1 MGARQRVA
9 AAVFELPRVLGI
21 LQLVEYE
28 PPPREWCSKEGC
40 PCEGLLTAEG
50 CRRGICVRYRVWLF
64 AWNCR
69 GWRLPRREPRRER
82 REGSGGCV
90 PQQIADALWELAGRG
105 YEVGV
110 LSDCGLVVNG
120 VKVFKPSC
128 RSISECVERILEEYR
143 RELERQR
150 EPPPPPPPDPAE
162 ELLREWPELGAF
174 GVEWVRAWLPHRERL
189 ARIAGALRRYPR
201 VAEILREVLA
211 LEPAGRV
218 HPYMLSAYLSRD
230 GELCVAINALPEHY
244 CARDGAIRKVRLD
257 LEFKRLE
264 PHGGEVREVYRPK
277 GLLAFATGAK
287 EYVRI
292 L

>member
-9 AAVFELPRVLGI
+9 AAVFELPRMLGI

-50 CRRGICVRYRVWLF
+50 CRRGVCIRYRAWLF

-69 GWRLPRREPRRER
+69 GWRLPRRDR

-90 PQQIADALWELAGRG
+90 PQQIADALWELAGR

-120 VKVFKPSC
+120 VKVFQPRC
-128 RSISECVERILEEYR
+128 RSVSECVKRILEEYR

-162 ELLREWPELGAF
+162 ELLREWPELAVF
-174 GVEWVRAWLPHRERL
+174 GEGWVRAWLRERERL
-189 ARIAGALRRYPR
+189 VEIARALRKYPWM
-201 VAEILREVLA
+201 AEVIRRRPVRD
-211 LEPAGRV
+211 P
-218 HPYMLSAYLSRD
+218 HPYMVNVYA
-230 GELCVAINALPEHY
+230 
-244 CARDGAIRKVRLD
+244 ARDGTEVCLSLNRLRAYCTRDGAVREARLE
-257 LEFKRLE
+257 LEFRRLE
-264 PHGGEVREVYRPK
+264 PHGGGAREVYAPR
-277 GLLAFATGAK
+277 GLLAFAASAR